1 MPSSS
6 YLKSIGIVL
15 IALLVMTVLVQHS
28 KNEVLRVKLNT
39 AEQLVISSQST
50 IDNMQEQ
57 NEKMA
62 QQYVKQQK
70 EYENAQSKISDLE
83 RDLLS
88 GSKRLR
94 INATCHSSMSSKSST
109 ASVDDERTAK
119 PTRDAEQ
126 NYIRLRQQITLIT
139 AQTKGLQSYI
149 ESLPKECVAR

>member
-94 INATCHSSMSSKSST
+94 INATCHSSMPSKSST